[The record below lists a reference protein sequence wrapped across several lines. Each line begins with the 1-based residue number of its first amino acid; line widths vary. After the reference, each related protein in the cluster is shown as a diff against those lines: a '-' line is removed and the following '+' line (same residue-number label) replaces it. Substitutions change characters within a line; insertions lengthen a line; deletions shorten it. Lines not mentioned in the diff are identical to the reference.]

1 MFPNFNGNSSYILES
16 WYTSLIYL
24 TIALN
29 LNAWKHVQ
37 RQTMQVFPMTLLHTC
52 IPVCVL
58 SFIWYFLKA
67 LHQNIDY
74 FANELSLHQM
84 YDCHIF
90 TLINL
95 RFVCTLKKKGHRSR
109 RFACYIWKHHHCW
122 WKVSKFRHM
131 LAAYGLWAVR
141 DLYSAHLL
149 WHGMRLFN

>member
-58 SFIWYFLKA
+58 SFIWSFLKS

-74 FANELSLHQM
+74 FANELSLHRM
-84 YDCHIF
+84 YDCLIF
-90 TLINL
+90 NLII
-95 RFVCTLKKKGHRSR
+95 CTLKKGDIEADILMKGLHVIYGSITGIAGEE
-109 RFACYIWKHHHCW
+109 FL
-122 WKVSKFRHM
+122 

-141 DLYSAHLL
+141 DLYSAPPAVTWELGFGSL
-149 WHGMRLFN
+149 I